1 MTTLDRLTQ
10 IIPPDQAVAN
20 KALAVSL
27 QGITGIGALTLSRLA
42 TAAANVQTTTGL
54 PLIAAQTSA
63 VSPAAVTSILNS
75 VGTGTGQNG
84 TVQLNDILG
93 TAVGYVSA
101 NALTTAVSTFTT
113 MNLVA
118 LIDVYSTMAN
128 TVNGDYGDP
137 ITGPVV
143 IPTGAASGTYS
154 NAATAFDGESAGNV
168 TGGLGLIPVS
178 YSTISNVVAA
188 NPTQIATLN
197 SSWANIMSQLA
208 LEKTT
213 QAKADL
219 DFALLTANSTSS
231 IYSLVYSL
239 PDYGQDTSVG
249 GTAAFMQGV
258 ADLSNITG
266 QAVIAVM
273 RQGQTNLTSTGI
285 ASNAQVPAEP
295 NPPIPPA
302 PLLPAQPPYPAP

>member
-1 MTTLDRLTQ
+1 MITLDRLTQ
-10 IIPPDQAVAN
+10 IIPQDQAVAN

-27 QGITGIGALTLSRLA
+27 QGITGISALTLPRLA
-42 TAAANVQTTTGL
+42 NATANVQTTTGL

-63 VSPAAVTSILNS
+63 VSSTAVNSLLSS

-84 TVQLNDILG
+84 TIQLNDILG
-93 TAVGYVSA
+93 TATGAVSGP
-101 NALTTAVSTFTT
+101 ALTGAVSTFAT
-113 MNLVA
+113 MNLTA
-118 LIDVYSTMAN
+118 LTSVYTTMAN
-128 TVNGDYGDP
+128 TVNGVYGNP
-137 ITGPVV
+137 VTGPVV
-143 IPTGAASGTYS
+143 IPTGPAAGTYA
-154 NAATAFDGESAGNV
+154 NAEDAFQGV
-168 TGGLGLIPVS
+168 GGPGLIPAAQS
-178 YSTISNVVAA
+178 AISNTVAA
-188 NPTQIATLN
+188 NPTQVASLN
-197 SSWANIMSQLA
+197 TSWANIMSQLA

-219 DFALLTANSTSS
+219 DFALLTPNSTSS

-266 QAVIAVM
+266 QAIIAVM
-273 RQGQTNLTSTGI
+273 RQGQTNLASTGI
-285 ASNAQVPAEP
+285 TSNAQVPDAP
-295 NPPIPPA
+295 NPPLAQA

>member
-1 MTTLDRLTQ
+1 
-10 IIPPDQAVAN
+10 
-20 KALAVSL
+20 
-27 QGITGIGALTLSRLA
+27 
-42 TAAANVQTTTGL
+42 
-54 PLIAAQTSA
+54 
-63 VSPAAVTSILNS
+63 
-75 VGTGTGQNG
+75 
-84 TVQLNDILG
+84 
-93 TAVGYVSA
+93 
-101 NALTTAVSTFTT
+101 VSTFAT

-137 ITGPVV
+137 VTGPVV
-143 IPTGAASGTYS
+143 IPTGLANGTYS

-168 TGGLGLIPVS
+168 TGGLGLIPAS
-178 YSTISNVVAA
+178 YTTISNVVAS
-188 NPTQIATLN
+188 NPSQVTSLN

-285 ASNAQVPAEP
+285 ASNAQVPDAP